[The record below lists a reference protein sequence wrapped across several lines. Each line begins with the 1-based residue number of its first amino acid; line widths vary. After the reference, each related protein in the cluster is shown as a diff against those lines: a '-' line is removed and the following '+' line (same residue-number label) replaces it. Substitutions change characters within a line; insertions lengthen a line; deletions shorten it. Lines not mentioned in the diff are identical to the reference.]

1 MIFVKW
7 RSLVVGMDRRSQV
20 GYFFEGRSL
29 FMGWIGDRCLA
40 DFLEGRSLFVGMD
53 RRSLVMSLRL
63 GLSPCRLKY

>member
-29 FMGWIGDRCLA
+29 F
-40 DFLEGRSLFVGMD
+40 VGMD